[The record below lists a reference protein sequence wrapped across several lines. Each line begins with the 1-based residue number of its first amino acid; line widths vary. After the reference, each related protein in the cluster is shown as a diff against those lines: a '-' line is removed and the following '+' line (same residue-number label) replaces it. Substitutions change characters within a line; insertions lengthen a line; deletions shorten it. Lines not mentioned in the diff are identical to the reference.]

1 MNKLLNMLGLA
12 RRAGKISQGS
22 FICSKTIKSGMAQL
36 VILATDASENTKK
49 SIRNTCNFYNTRLIE
64 ISQMSELGH
73 AVGADAPRSVISVN
87 DKNFAKAIL
96 DIYILIETEK
106 G

>member
-12 RRAGKISQGS
+12 KRAGKISQGS
-22 FICSKTIKSGMAQL
+22 FICTKTIKSGIAEL
-36 VILATDASENTKK
+36 VIVATDASENTKK
-49 SIRNTCNFYNTRLIE
+49 SIRNSCDFYKIELIE
-64 ISQMSELGH
+64 YSQMSELGH
-73 AVGADAPRSVISVN
+73 AIGAGAPRSVVSVN

-96 DIYILIETEK
+96 DLYILIETEK